1 MVEVIQGRR
10 GSVLRAGKEEGGE
23 VDNEGN
29 ESNGSDIGRAVQ
41 ARPVSDSFLPSGG
54 AGDMLCRISS
64 GDSGSGNT
72 SCSAA
77 PDDDADAAD
86 SCLLE
91 G

>member
-1 MVEVIQGRR
+1 M
-10 GSVLRAGKEEGGE
+10 RAGKEEEGE
-23 VDNEGN
+23 IDNEGN
-29 ESNGSDIGRAVQ
+29 ERNSSDIGRAVQ
-41 ARPVSDSFLPSGG
+41 ARPASDPFLPSGG

-64 GDSGSGNT
+64 GDSGSDNT

-77 PDDDADAAD
+77 ADDDADAVD